1 MSLIAVLDDYQGR
14 AHEFAD
20 WASLDVPVR
29 FLSEHL
35 EGAELVDAIRDCDV
49 VVAMRERT
57 AFPSDVLFELP
68 NLRLLVTTGMA
79 NAAIDIDAA
88 HQRGVIVTGTAS
100 SGTGTIELTWALLL
114 AALKHLPL
122 EDRALRSGTW
132 QVSLATDLA
141 DKRLG
146 LIGLGRLGSGMVPVA
161 HAFGMEVVAWSQ
173 NLTTERANEVGVT
186 LVTKD
191 ELIAT
196 SDVVSIHVRL
206 SERTRGMIGSEEIA
220 SMKPGALLL
229 NSSRGPIVDEE
240 ALVLALRENRINAAL
255 DVYDVEPLPSN
266 HPFTTLDNVVIA
278 PHLGYASEANM
289 ATMYL
294 GVVEDIA
301 AFLAGEPI
309 RVI

>member
-1 MSLIAVLDDYQGR
+1 
-14 AHEFAD
+14 
-20 WASLDVPVR
+20 
-29 FLSEHL
+29 
-35 EGAELVDAIRDCDV
+35 
-49 VVAMRERT
+49 
-57 AFPSDVLFELP
+57 
-68 NLRLLVTTGMA
+68 
-79 NAAIDIDAA
+79 
-88 HQRGVIVTGTAS
+88 
-100 SGTGTIELTWALLL
+100 
-114 AALKHLPL
+114 
-122 EDRALRSGTW
+122 
-132 QVSLATDLA
+132 
-141 DKRLG
+141 
-146 LIGLGRLGSGMVPVA
+146 
-161 HAFGMEVVAWSQ
+161 MEVVAWSQ
-173 NLTTERANEVGVT
+173 NLTNERANEVGVT

-206 SERTRGMIGSEEIA
+206 SERTRGMIGSKEIA

-229 NSSRGPIVDEE
+229 NSSRGPIIDEE

>member
-14 AHEFAD
+14 ANEFAD
-20 WASLDVPVR
+20 WASLGVPVR

-35 EGAELVDAIRDCDV
+35 EGAALVDAIRDCDV
-49 VVAMRERT
+49 IVAMRERT
-57 AFPSDVLFELP
+57 LLQRDVLGELP

-79 NAAIDIDAA
+79 NAAIDVDAA
-88 HQRGVIVTGTAS
+88 HAQGVVVAGTAS

-122 EDRALRSGTW
+122 EDRALRAGKW
-132 QVSLATDLA
+132 QVSLASDLA
-141 DKRLG
+141 GRRLG
-146 LIGLGRLGSGMVPVA
+146 LIGLGRLGSGMVLIA
-161 HAFGMEVVAWSQ
+161 TAFGMEVVAWSQ
-173 NLTTERANEVGVT
+173 NLTAERANEVGVK

-206 SERTRGMIGSEEIA
+206 SERTRALIGAEELA
-220 SMKPGALLL
+220 AMKPGALLL
-229 NSSRGPIVDEE
+229 NTSRGPIVDED
-240 ALVLALRENRINAAL
+240 ALIAALKTQRINAAL
-255 DVYDVEPLPSN
+255 DVYDVEPLPAN

>member
-14 AHEFAD
+14 ASEFAD
-20 WASLDVPVR
+20 WSSLEVPVR
-29 FLSEHL
+29 FLPEHL
-35 EGAELVDAIRDCDV
+35 DGSALIKAIRDCDI

-57 AFPSDVLFELP
+57 ALSKEILSELP
-68 NLRLLVTTGMA
+68 NLQLLVTTGMA

-88 HQRGVIVTGTAS
+88 HERGVVVTGTAS

-122 EDRALRSGTW
+122 EDRALRAGKW
-132 QVSLATDLA
+132 QVSLAADLA
-141 DKRLG
+141 EKRLG
-146 LIGLGRLGSGMVPVA
+146 LIGLGRLGSGMVPIA
-161 HAFGMEVVAWSQ
+161 TAFGMEVVAWSQ
-173 NLTTERANEVGVT
+173 NLTAERANEVGVKF
-186 LVTKD
+186 VAKD

-196 SDVVSIHVRL
+196 SDVISIHVRL
-206 SERTRGMIGSEEIA
+206 SERTKGLIGAAEIS

-229 NSSRGPIVDEE
+229 NTSRGPIVEE
-240 ALVLALRENRINAAL
+240 GALIAALKENRITAAL
-255 DVYDVEPLPSN
+255 DVYDIEPLVPN

-301 AFLAGEPI
+301 AFLAGEPV